1 MFYRKFIFIF
11 TLLFLQFVQAQK
23 TKVDT
28 IYVYEK
34 VIVYDTIYYEKA
46 IKSRLQ
52 GINLALPNLKEL
64 SIENRIL
71 KTDEENKLK
80 KKSFLSKFQYGIE
93 AGIGLKKTTW
103 AKELSNNKQQ
113 FGQNLGIWIS
123 KNILNPNLSLM
134 LTANVYHWNSTF
146 DLDANKEDTY
156 LNGFYFT
163 KDSQPLL
170 FQRFNN
176 KHFEYTAQLKILYEW
191 KKIRPYV
198 GFLVN
203 RNGYKMQFLVP
214 ENNVINKLD
223 DFKSK
228 QINFGFS
235 CGIQYRILPKILIS
249 ADYQHY
255 KMKNLSLKNS
265 SLDFDI
271 FKTNNTFAE
280 RKLNLG
286 ITYVI
291 SK

>member
-1 MFYRKFIFIF
+1 M
-11 TLLFLQFVQAQK
+11 QFVQAQK

-46 IKSRLQ
+46 IKNRLQ
-52 GINLALPNLKEL
+52 GINLTLPNLKEL
-64 SIENRIL
+64 SIENRIF

-103 AKELSNNKQQ
+103 AKELSNGKQQ

-134 LTANVYHWNSTF
+134 LSANVYHWNSTF

-176 KHFEYTAQLKILYEW
+176 KHFEYTTQLKILYEW
-191 KKIRPYV
+191 KKIRPYL

-214 ENNVINKLD
+214 ENNVLDKLD

-235 CGIQYRILPKILIS
+235 CGIQYRILPKILINV
-249 ADYQHY
+249 DYQHY
-255 KMKNLSLKNS
+255 KMKNISLKNS
-265 SLDFDI
+265 AFDFDI

-286 ITYVI
+286 ISYFI